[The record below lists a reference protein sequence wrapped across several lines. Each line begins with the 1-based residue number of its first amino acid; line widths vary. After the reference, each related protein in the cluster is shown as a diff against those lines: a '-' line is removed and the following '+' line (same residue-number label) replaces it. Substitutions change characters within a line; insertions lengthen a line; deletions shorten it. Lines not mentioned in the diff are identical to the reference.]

1 MNKRRSLRRRHFKP
15 RGFYATMALIPVL
28 TIGFALS
35 LTAIF
40 GVWQYVALKIP
51 YIGALGVT
59 ELVLATLE
67 EYSIFLVGTLAGI
80 VGTVCLVGF
89 GYIEKD
95 YRLGCDV
102 RT

>member
-1 MNKRRSLRRRHFKP
+1 MVL
-15 RGFYATMALIPVL
+15 APVL
-28 TIGFALS
+28 TILFALS

-51 YIGALGVT
+51 YIGVLGVT
-59 ELVLATLE
+59 ELALTTLE
-67 EYSIFLVGTLAGI
+67 EYTTFLTGTLMGI
-80 VGTVCLVGF
+80 IATVCLVAY

-102 RT
+102 RA